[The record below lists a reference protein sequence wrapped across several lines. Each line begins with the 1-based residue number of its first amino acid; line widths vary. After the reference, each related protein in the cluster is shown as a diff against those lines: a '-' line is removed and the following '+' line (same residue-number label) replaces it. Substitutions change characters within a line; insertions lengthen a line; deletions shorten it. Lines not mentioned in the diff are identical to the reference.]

1 MITSLAS
8 MRQILVSHLEK
19 SSGYELSHYMELI
32 NLWVETLIEFG
43 FSAREIKIQLNII
56 YNSFDGF
63 ETICTSIKF
72 FLNDSERLN

>member
-1 MITSLAS
+1 MITSLAT
-8 MRQILVSHLEK
+8 MRQIVISHLEK

-43 FSAREIKIQLNII
+43 FSVGEIKIQLSII
-56 YNSFDGF
+56 YNSFKD